1 MPDLSLVH
9 IDRIAKD
16 IRREEITFSHLL
28 NELIDHVCCDV
39 EYEMKN
45 GSEFSEAYK
54 NVKHRM
60 GPRRLKEIQEETLYA
75 VDTKYRKMKKTMK
88 VSGIVGTIM
97 IGFSAIFK
105 IQHWPLAGILLT
117 LGALDLAF
125 IFMPSALSVL
135 WKETHNRK
143 RLFLFISGFFAGM
156 FFILGT
162 LFKVQHWPGAGIVIS
177 LAALSGI
184 FLLIPALLADRLA
197 DSEKKSKRPV
207 YILGAVS
214 IACYSAGLLFRIMHW
229 PLAGELV
236 LSGLVIFCLVVFPWY
251 TWLTWR
257 EENSIKASFIFII
270 IGSLLIIVPGALINL
285 NLQHTYESGF
295 YFNMGQQDALYK
307 SMSES
312 TNSKLNLYRDSTG
325 YKDMEE
331 LHSKTEVLL
340 DLIFNI
346 EEEMILQAEGQPGE
360 PAVNTGQMKNS
371 DAGAEIQY
379 LQLSRPFHDS
389 PARDHLS
396 DGANSRMKLDNAIKE
411 YTDYISTLSSESEN
425 VGILSLLKPHIY
437 FPAEMGKNGNVS
449 LIVALHSIA
458 LLKNSILLF
467 EAEAMKTL
475 GRQ

>member
-28 NELIDHVCCDV
+28 NELVDHVCCDV

-54 NVKHRM
+54 KVKQRM

-75 VDTKYRKMKKTMK
+75 VDTKYRNMKNIMK

-97 IGFSAIFK
+97 IGFAALFK

-117 LGALDLAF
+117 LGALILAF
-125 IFMPSALSVL
+125 VFMPSALGVL

-156 FFILGT
+156 FFIIGT

-184 FLLIPALLADRLA
+184 FLFIPALLADRLA
-197 DSEKKSKRPV
+197 DSEKKFKRPV

-229 PLAGELV
+229 PLAGELI

-257 EENSIKASFIFII
+257 EENSIKAPFIFII

-312 TNSKLNLYRDSTG
+312 TNSNLNLYRDSTG

-346 EEEMILQAEGQPGE
+346 EEEMILQAEGQPGA
-360 PAVNTGQMKNS
+360 PAVNTGQIKKS
-371 DAGAEIQY
+371 ASGAEIQY
-379 LQLSRPFHDS
+379 LQLSSPFHDS
-389 PARDHLS
+389 PARDHLF
-396 DGANSRMKLDNAIKE
+396 GGKNSRIKLDNAIKE

-425 VGILSLLKPHIY
+425 VRILSLLKPQIF
-437 FPAEMGKNGNVS
+437 FPTEVEKNGNVS

-467 EAEAMKTL
+467 EADAMKTL